1 MSDEVV
7 FYHNPQ
13 SRAQIAHW
21 MLEEAGAPYKT
32 VLIDFAKGENRT
44 PQFLAI
50 NPMGK
55 LPTIV
60 HRGVVVTETAA
71 IIAYLADSFPAAG
84 LAPPVGDPLR
94 GARLLPLAV
103 LRCRLHGAR
112 LAGQDDEPPTRGT

>member
-1 MSDEVV
+1 MTEEIV

-13 SRAQIAHW
+13 SRSQMAHW
-21 MLEEAGAPYKT
+21 MLEETGAPYKT

-71 IIAYLADSFPAAG
+71 IIAYIADAFPAAG
-84 LAPPVGDPLR
+84 LAIRCAAPTIAGCSSVRAAWSPP
-94 GARLLPLAV
+94 
-103 LRCRLHGAR
+103 CS
-112 LAGQDDEPPTRGT
+112 TR

>member
-1 MSDEVV
+1 MTDEIV
-7 FYHNPQ
+7 FYRNPR
-13 SRAQIAHW
+13 SRSQMAHW

-32 VLIDFAKGENRT
+32 VLIDLAKGENRT

-71 IIAYLADSFPAAG
+71 IIAYVADAFPAAFTVPN
-84 LAPPVGDPLR
+84 APSAIATTGVER
-94 GARLLPLAV
+94 
-103 LRCRLHGAR
+103 
-112 LAGQDDEPPTRGT
+112 